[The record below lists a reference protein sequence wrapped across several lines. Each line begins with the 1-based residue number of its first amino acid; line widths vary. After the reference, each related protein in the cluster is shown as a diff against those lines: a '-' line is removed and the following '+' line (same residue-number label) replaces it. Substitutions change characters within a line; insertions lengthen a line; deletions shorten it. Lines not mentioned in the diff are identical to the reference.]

1 MHHSKESPLYSTF
14 PSVQNYFFGEFT
26 PFDREMFVET
36 ATSFRPNEKINS
48 SKDAVE
54 LFLEILREPS
64 QKFIQLN
71 MEFPKDCNASTR
83 ISEKY
88 DYMIPRMGFR
98 KSSDFPNL
106 LLEIVTAMKEYA
118 NQAKQV
124 ELTKIEAFN
133 QKMDDFLHQ
142 NNIVKKKK
150 YSIEPTEIRVLID
163 QPFFGAFEHSS
174 DLVKAQI
181 IEELRQKFL
190 KTDSQP
196 EKLKTLFN
204 LQSQKW
210 TSAQFKDAIEYLI
223 SEDRSFKALF
233 ESFDNYT
240 YKTIEINEDFQSAF
254 GKASEA
260 LQLTSKDSIMTE
272 YKKRILRI
280 LNYYRIYY
288 RHEHSYFYHQWNR
301 HFPGLMQKP
310 VPEIYE
316 EEENVWKPKIFTQPQ
331 KPGIHEDES
340 VFLVFSFVFLVI
352 AAFAAKSLVPFLRVL
367 KDNPISAF

>member
-36 ATSFRPNEKINS
+36 AASFRPNVKINS
-48 SKDAVE
+48 SIDAVE
-54 LFLEILREPS
+54 LFLEILTEPS
-64 QKFIQLN
+64 QEFMQFN
-71 MEFPKDCNASTR
+71 MEFPKDCNASAR

-124 ELTKIEAFN
+124 ELPKIEAFS

-150 YSIEPTEIRVLID
+150 YSIEPSEIRALLD
-163 QPFFGAFEHSS
+163 QPFFGAFEHSP

-181 IEELRQKFL
+181 IEELRKKFL

-196 EKLKTLFN
+196 EKLKILFN

-223 SEDRSFKALF
+223 SEDCSFKALF

-240 YKTIEINEDFQSAF
+240 YKTIEINEDFQIAF

-260 LQLTSKDSIMTE
+260 LQLPSKDSIMTE

-301 HFPGLMQKP
+301 HFPGLTQKP
-310 VPEIYE
+310 VPEIY

-331 KPGIHEDES
+331 KPGIREDES

-367 KDNPISAF
+367 KNNPISAF